1 VRRTCPQARVVGG
14 HRVQNDAHEG
24 PNVVKFGGLRVVCG
38 DVVGVESSGKRCLES
53 WRGVPKR
60 PEGAQGGDIEQL
72 PSGQ

>member
-1 VRRTCPQARVVGG
+1 
-14 HRVQNDAHEG
+14 
-24 PNVVKFGGLRVVCG
+24 VKFGGLRVVCG